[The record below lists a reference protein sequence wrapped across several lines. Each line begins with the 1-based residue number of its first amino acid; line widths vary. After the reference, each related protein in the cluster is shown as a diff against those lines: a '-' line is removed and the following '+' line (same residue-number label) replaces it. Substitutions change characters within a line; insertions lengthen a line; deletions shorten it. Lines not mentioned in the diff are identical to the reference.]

1 MVLLGLLA
9 APQLRASAPAMQM
22 GPGGRTYSG
31 LGRIPRP
38 VPSGSNGGRGRW
50 GEYSGQAYR
59 ASRNSDLRRA
69 RRGEFGGPRG
79 GPPFFGPEAY
89 GPYGMPPPFGGGPY
103 PAPGPYPWGGAFPTD
118 AEYQGGPYPA
128 RVEGQPANASHV
140 GPGPVHA
147 VCADTSE
154 TCLRLGACVARLDS
168 GGGSGG
174 GEAESGGGQGGGG
187 GGRGGGPEGG
197 ARGGC
202 GGGGGGG
209 GGGGCQGKGGGGGSA
224 APAGGGGEAAG
235 LLNYC

>member
-128 RVEGQPANASHV
+128 RVEGQPEPASQGWTQAEV
-140 GPGPVHA
+140 A
-147 VCADTSE
+147 EA
-154 TCLRLGACVARLDS
+154 ARLRA
-168 GGGSGG
+168 
-174 GEAESGGGQGGGG
+174 EAAKAAVEAAEEVAQKAEQEAAAAAAAAVAEEEDAKA
-187 GGRGGGPEGG
+187 REEEG
-197 ARGGC
+197 ARLR
-202 GGGGGGG
+202 
-209 GGGGCQGKGGGGGSA
+209 QQ
-224 APAGGGGEAAG
+224 AAG
-235 LLNYC
+235 ARQLDSLITAELTT

>member
-9 APQLRASAPAMQM
+9 APQLRAGAPAMQM

-118 AEYQGGPYPA
+118 AEYQGGGKLSDMPTTETV
-128 RVEGQPANASHV
+128 R
-140 GPGPVHA
+140 
-147 VCADTSE
+147 DTSE
-154 TCLRLGACVARLDS
+154 TCPRHVR
-168 GGGSGG
+168 
-174 GEAESGGGQGGGG
+174 
-187 GGRGGGPEGG
+187 
-197 ARGGC
+197 
-202 GGGGGGG
+202 
-209 GGGGCQGKGGGGGSA
+209 
-224 APAGGGGEAAG
+224 
-235 LLNYC
+235 